1 MKDLKLEN
9 LRPAKNGLVISE
21 NVWLNNNAEITG
33 QAASAAK
40 KQPVNPPTPLRR
52 SLRRNSDMCLNRFL
66 IQMKVSI
73 LFGVEGVG
81 NATKG
86 IY

>member
-1 MKDLKLEN
+1 MKDLKSEN

-21 NVWLNNNAEITG
+21 KVWLNNNAEITG

-40 KQPVNPPTPLRR
+40 KQQVNSPTLLR

-73 LFGVEGVG
+73 LFGIEGVG